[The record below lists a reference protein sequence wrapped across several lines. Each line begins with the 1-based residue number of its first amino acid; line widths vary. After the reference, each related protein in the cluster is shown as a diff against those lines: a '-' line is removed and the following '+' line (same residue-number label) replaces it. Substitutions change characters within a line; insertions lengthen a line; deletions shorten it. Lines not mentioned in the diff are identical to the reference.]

1 MAESPIDAPETPP
14 TSHAA
19 PIPPGARLP
28 AQVHPTSGGRGWL
41 VLSRPSTATLAT
53 IGLLALSFAIGALQ
67 TPLVFD
73 TNDDAAMLG
82 ISAGYFGEG
91 VGDPRLVYQSA
102 FIGSLLGLLFR
113 WTTAFD
119 WYSALQWSLCVAAH
133 ATILRVLLR
142 ASSSRAHWIAVAFTT
157 LAFLPPI
164 LFRIQFTQTA
174 FACIAAGLVLL
185 VDLDLRRR
193 RVSPTRGEVLW
204 RLAAAAGFFL
214 LAGALRASTL
224 PVGLMLVLV
233 AGTVLAARAARV
245 DGRRVG
251 ARVLLAAIAFGL
263 AVQAAHLGLGRLE
276 ERLFYADDDGR
287 DFHRH
292 HADRAFVLENWP
304 RWIGVERISAAL
316 QEELGVSAEELAA
329 MARWIPV
336 DARLYSIEGF
346 REMAGIVR
354 SLESAGPFQ
363 TSRLGGSLRALTGF
377 LADTPLFVAVLVWL
391 AAFAIL
397 RAVLEP
403 SARVRMLSLGALFV
417 LLPLAFWLQV
427 DLLFRPPPYRVWL
440 PFLAVDAWL
449 FLALAVP
456 EPALRLAASRGAAA
470 GGDAPDAPGVM
481 TSEAGGD
488 ASEGVATLG
497 PHVRWALLGLL
508 ATLVAAFPL
517 HLEVGEVLRARVAD
531 RPNDCAMTAAH
542 LWALDQRPAGAQAFV
557 APMVIHS
564 ECFVNP
570 FRVEMPETLLR
581 DAQTFGWRN
590 LVPPVNDALFA
601 NGPSVFDTICARPD
615 NMLVLHPSQR
625 IYLDH
630 YLARHRPDLRFE
642 RYSDRLPL
650 AVLACRHVSGE
661 AGGGQL
667 LGQREAR

>member
-1 MAESPIDAPETPP
+1 MAESPIDAAETPP
-14 TSHAA
+14 PARDPMIPGGWS
-19 PIPPGARLP
+19 PIA
-28 AQVHPTSGGRGWL
+28 
-41 VLSRPSTATLAT
+41 LSRPSTVRWATV
-53 IGLLALSFAIGALQ
+53 GLLALSFAIGALQ

-102 FIGSLLGLLFR
+102 FIGSLLGVLFR

-119 WYSALQWSLCVAAH
+119 WYSALQWSLCVLAH

-142 ASSSRAHWIAVAFTT
+142 SSSSRAHWIAVAFTT
-157 LAFLPPI
+157 LALLPPI

-185 VDLDLRRR
+185 VDLGRRR
-193 RVSPTRGEVLW
+193 RRGLSARGIVLG

-224 PVGLMLVLV
+224 PVGLTLVLV
-233 AGTVLAARAARV
+233 AGAVLAAGAARSG
-245 DGRRVG
+245 GRRDV
-251 ARVLLAAIAFGL
+251 ASVLLAAIAFVL
-263 AVQAAHLGLGRLE
+263 VVQATHLGLGRLE
-276 ERLFYADDDGR
+276 ERLFYADDAWR
-287 DFHRH
+287 EFHRH
-292 HADRAFVLENWP
+292 HAERAFVLENWP
-304 RWIGVERISAAL
+304 RWIGVERISTAL
-316 QEELGVSAEELAA
+316 QAELGVTAEELAA

-336 DARLYSIEGF
+336 DSRLYSIEGF
-346 REMAGIVR
+346 REMAGVVR
-354 SLESAGPFQ
+354 SIESEGPFQ
-363 TSRLGGSLRALTGF
+363 PARLGESLRALAGF
-377 LADTPLFVAVLVWL
+377 LAATPLFVAALIWI
-391 AAFAIL
+391 AAFAVL

-449 FLALAVP
+449 FLALAASA
-456 EPALRLAASRGAAA
+456 PAGAADPGTAAAA
-470 GGDAPDAPGVM
+470 GDAPADGPGALES
-481 TSEAGGD
+481 TFAGGGAD
-488 ASEGVATLG
+488 ASTGARAG
-497 PHVRWALLGLL
+497 DPHVRWALTGLV

-517 HLEVGEVLRARVAD
+517 HLEVGQVLLDRVAD

-542 LWALDQRPAGAQAFV
+542 LWALDQRPPGAQAFV
-557 APMVIHS
+557 APLVIHS

-570 FRVEMPETLLR
+570 FRVAMPETLLR

-590 LVPPVNDALFA
+590 LLPPVHEALFA
-601 NGPSVFDTICARPD
+601 NGPSVFDAICARSD

-642 RYSDRLPL
+642 RYSDRLPP
-650 AVLACRHVSGE
+650 AVLACRPVSGE
-661 AGGGQL
+661 AGGGSL
-667 LGQREAR
+667 LGRREAR